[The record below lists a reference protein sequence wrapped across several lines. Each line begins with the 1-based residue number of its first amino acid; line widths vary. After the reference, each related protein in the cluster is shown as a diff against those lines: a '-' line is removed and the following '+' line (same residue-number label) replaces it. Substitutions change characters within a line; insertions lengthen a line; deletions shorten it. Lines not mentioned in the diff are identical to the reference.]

1 MSADLL
7 ALGQRGRRSHWRSP
21 RRALRPELSARGAEA
36 QKRIK
41 KKGPQCSPQ
50 TLSHCVREVGE
61 GENDPYGRDMTATP
75 AAFCQPRFHLP
86 GWSGNGDREAGR
98 GRSVPE
104 LAAPGYRGRRW
115 LTLPK
120 PGGRATALWRASRR
134 AGGPRRRRTGHGAG
148 GWCFGAVRPL
158 PGPQGT
164 GVTWG
169 AGLCPPRW
177 LSAAPELIK
186 RPFWTREASRP
197 PGVGRAGAAC
207 GHGNNRPHS
216 CASTKPA
223 AQLEVNSGRLNGRF
237 KRRHLQARPVVN

>member
-75 AAFCQPRFHLP
+75 AVFCQPRFHLP

-104 LAAPGYRGRRW
+104 LAAPGYLPRAPLAHATQARRESHRTLESQPQGRGTAAAQDRAW
-115 LTLPK
+115 
-120 PGGRATALWRASRR
+120 GRGLVLWRGAPPPGATGNRGYLGSGALSTTLALR
-134 AGGPRRRRTGHGAG
+134 GPRT
-148 GWCFGAVRPL
+148 
-158 PGPQGT
+158 
-164 GVTWG
+164 
-169 AGLCPPRW
+169 
-177 LSAAPELIK
+177 
-186 RPFWTREASRP
+186 
-197 PGVGRAGAAC
+197 
-207 GHGNNRPHS
+207 N
-216 CASTKPA
+216 
-223 AQLEVNSGRLNGRF
+223 
-237 KRRHLQARPVVN
+237 